1 MYSLSDVALLIASII
16 GIILPHLFSKT
27 KIVMYFGVLTVSCMF
42 LTSIIGAYI
51 IHVLFGIEV
60 DTLFTRLFI
69 VIGISNVVYTFGQFE
84 MMRRMGITRETFEEA
99 RKKYKEEHKS

>member
-1 MYSLSDVALLIASII
+1 MYSLSDVVLLIASII

-27 KIVMYFGVLTVSCMF
+27 RIVMYFGVVTVSCMF
-42 LTSIIGAYI
+42 LTSIIGAYL
-51 IHVLFGIEV
+51 IHMFSGIET